1 MTADL
6 GQLKTNSIPLE
17 AQLAIANYE
26 KTHAEYKQKFC
37 GVNLLFAEWEK
48 ESKEFEELG
57 EAAWSIF
64 REDNSLIIPRE
75 FQDSKTV
82 PQVSTENID
91 KLKEQSEILDEIV
104 LDANKSIE
112 AINESLHG
120 EKLNKS
126 KLKNLESVLSKIKQ
140 SAIKKRQSVGVVKRK
155 KDQLKLGST
164 FTKEKPSL
172 KTFLSRSNR
181 TLTPTQLI
189 EDGVQTSFSSF
200 SETTNSFLDMF
211 IKSPEHNCVS
221 IQTSFISINDTT
233 VFDEPS
239 INDTSTIH
247 SMVVPKAPFNSYD
260 NQVERTGAESLLKS
274 TSLDSDAA
282 TCLVDNLETP
292 SFDDDITNHNCTF
305 TKSSQVIQ
313 ASNNKDQSTSPALKQ
328 LFLSGEMTVDKTRDT
343 SNLHELTNS
352 ISVIDSSENN
362 SEFINPSDTGIDMQ
376 IVKKTYKDYQ
386 EYELDFVNPNDTNQS
401 CCQRLIQNI
410 PFPRRQLRSNT
421 AVQKFDVKLLEQAE
435 RRYNEMNEQ
444 DDCKTFGNVNFEPA
458 EIVDST
464 APLENSGEDML
475 TAQAVVTTKA
485 PYETSDVD
493 NIVATDDVVNSVIA
507 NDAVGGHIEAL
518 DVADKDQDK
527 EEQRSQSL
535 AKLRNGSGDIDFH
548 ISPAREASVVA
559 VLSDVNPINNEDDG
573 LKSLKQD
580 AKIACRRRKTP
591 VKPKRKKKRM
601 RIAMPTSYKE
611 RRKFMVDCKYTFH
624 SHQTKRQSLRSPAT
638 EKQSKIYQ
646 IKRSAALNKI
656 DVQTMRGSPSSS
668 EEVDINSNDV
678 ISLPT
683 LMKNKRNSR
692 VSIQVN
698 VNGLKED
705 ISVTREGFTLSAE
718 DAEDSRECAECSRE
732 MSGRVESLGVE
743 DVLCQNCICVLKQRE
758 RTFSNR
764 KLHHRKSIEQ
774 SLLIK
779 TLLGKRR
786 SSPKVEVPFKPDK
799 VKTVS
804 ELLDKTEQHSE
815 DDESKTDD
823 IKADVIEIVQKGGRP
838 TRSCVRKKYQDQKQP
853 PPQQEKTKQKQPKRE
868 QRQSKQHQKQLK
880 QRQPLLEQQQQQQ
893 SIFSENIT
901 NNTANNAN
909 ILERKLRSR
918 RVRKTSKACSP
929 LVAKT
934 EQVNKDVSPSEVQT
948 WLPLNEKTSASVA
961 TRNTESKNKTSL
973 RKLKRNLR
981 SNCQSEKSLD
991 NAEATF
997 VDEGVIPTLKS
1008 PVEQKQSRQ
1017 LKRQHNKPKKDT
1029 LQPSTRDLKTR
1040 LTRPRLNKKS
1050 LETAVEESEIVNNSI
1065 IESKDIKKT
1074 SRSTRKG
1081 GVSSA
1086 VKIKDG
1092 SVIDVSPNKA
1102 EIDIPVPFRLSVVM
1116 ETDENSVETMRNTH
1130 GSGAKLSFVDDVD
1143 VMLHIQGA
1151 KQDLP
1156 NTVSSGEPSRRA
1168 GLRLRKRKSLG
1179 NHSLL
1184 KKNRQRCSLSVT
1196 STTQK
1201 NIKKRKSKQKR
1212 LAYQSNRKSLN
1223 RGNKSTS
1230 IKEKS
1235 KTVQSSAEPEEME
1248 KVEKSNGKKINVKL
1262 NPAPTTNTDIVFLSE
1277 DSIKHVLTTQSVLKK
1292 KQTNGK
1298 TFTKSSDKWNGE
1310 VVLNLPAEFK
1320 DVNRKK
1326 TPHSVNI
1333 VNKENESGDV
1343 TDNLNTLHDTVIE
1356 NVKTPVSKKFRRL
1369 ASRLNRNKNLS
1380 QVAKQVEKDETSLPK
1395 PFASKKITKT
1405 DQLTM
1410 GPPLEP
1416 VTKKSKT
1423 TNNDI
1428 SRLSL
1433 QSSNSS
1439 RLVGESTM
1447 SYLGR
1452 KKKSLFNKR
1461 NNMMK
1466 TPSRSAPMNST
1477 IVDGDGRKSI
1487 GGMGVMFA
1495 GDLSKIGQ
1503 PVNRSETS
1511 AMSHTNMSHVSNV
1524 TYGMPS
1530 SLAKYLNQFDQ
1541 ALAFTKKK

>member
-1 MTADL
+1 MTADF

-37 GVNLLFAEWEK
+37 GINLLFAEWKK

-75 FQDSKTV
+75 FQDSKSV
-82 PQVSTENID
+82 PLVSTENID

-104 LDANKSIE
+104 LDSNKSIE

-126 KLKNLESVLSKIKQ
+126 KL
-140 SAIKKRQSVGVVKRK
+140 
-155 KDQLKLGST
+155 
-164 FTKEKPSL
+164 
-172 KTFLSRSNR
+172 
-181 TLTPTQLI
+181 QLI
-189 EDGVQTSFSSF
+189 KDGVQTSFSLF
-200 SETTNSFLDMF
+200 SETTSSFVDTF

-233 VFDEPS
+233 VFDELS
-239 INDTSTIH
+239 MNDTSTIH
-247 SMVVPKAPFNSYD
+247 SMVVPKTPFNSYH
-260 NQVERTGAESLLKS
+260 NRVERTGTESLLKS

-282 TCLVDNLETP
+282 TCFVDNLETP
-292 SFDDDITNHNCTF
+292 SFDDDITNQNRTF

-313 ASNNKDQSTSPALKQ
+313 ASNSKDQSTPPALKQ
-328 LFLSGEMTVDKTRDT
+328 LFSSGQMTVDKTRGT

-352 ISVIDSSENN
+352 ISVMDSSENN

-376 IVKKTYKDYQ
+376 IVKKTYEDYQ
-386 EYELDFVNPNDTNQS
+386 EYELDFVNPNDTNRS
-401 CCQRLIQNI
+401 CCQRLIQNV
-410 PFPRRQLRSNT
+410 PFPQRQLRSNT
-421 AVQKFDVKLLEQAE
+421 AVQKFNVKLLEQAE
-435 RRYNEMNEQ
+435 QRYNELNEQ
-444 DDCKTFGNVNFEPA
+444 GDCKTFGNVNFEPA

-464 APLENSGEDML
+464 APLEISGEDML

-485 PYETSDVD
+485 PYETNDVD
-493 NIVATDDVVNSVIA
+493 NVVATDDVVDSVIA

-518 DVADKDQDK
+518 DIADKYQDM

-548 ISPAREASVVA
+548 ISPAREGSVVE

-580 AKIACRRRKTP
+580 AKIERRRRKTP

-624 SHQTKRQSLRSPAT
+624 SHQTKRQSLRNPAT

-656 DVQTMRGSPSSS
+656 DVQTMKGSPSSF
-668 EEVDINSNDV
+668 EEVDINSNNV
-678 ISLPT
+678 ISLST
-683 LMKNKRNSR
+683 LMKNKRNRR

-698 VNGLKED
+698 VNGLKEN

-764 KLHHRKSIEQ
+764 TLHRKRSIEQ

-779 TLLGKRR
+779 TLLGKQ
-786 SSPKVEVPFKPDK
+786 DK
-799 VKTVS
+799 VKSVS

-815 DDESKTDD
+815 DDESKTD
-823 IKADVIEIVQKGGRP
+823 KADVIEIVQKGGRP
-838 TRSCVRKKYQDQKQP
+838 TRSCVRRKQKYQDQKQP
-853 PPQQEKTKQKQPKRE
+853 LPQQQKTKQKQPNGE
-868 QRQSKQHQKQLK
+868 QRQSKQHWKQLK
-880 QRQPLLEQQQQQQ
+880 QQQPLPEQQQQQQ

-909 ILERKLRSR
+909 ILERKLKSR
-918 RVRKTSKACSP
+918 RVTKTSKTCNP
-929 LVAKT
+929 LVAKA
-934 EQVNKDVSPSEVQT
+934 EQLNKDLSSSEVQT
-948 WLPLNEKTSASVA
+948 RLPLNEKTSASVA
-961 TRNTESKNKTSL
+961 TRNTDSKNKTTL
-973 RKLKRNLR
+973 RQVKRNLR
-981 SNCQSEKSLD
+981 SNCQLEKSSD
-991 NAEATF
+991 NVEATF
-997 VDEGVIPTLKS
+997 VDKGVIPTLES
-1008 PVEQKQSRQ
+1008 SVEQKQSRQ
-1017 LKRQHNKPKKDT
+1017 LKRQHNKPKKDA

-1040 LTRPRLNKKS
+1040 LTRSRLNKKP
-1050 LETAVEESEIVNNSI
+1050 LETAVEESIIVNNSFI
-1065 IESKDIKKT
+1065 VNEDKKKT

-1081 GVSSA
+1081 GVSSD
-1086 VKIKDG
+1086 VQIKDR
-1092 SVIDVSPNKA
+1092 SVLEVSPNNP
-1102 EIDIPVPFRLSVVM
+1102 ESDILVPFRLSVVM
-1116 ETDENSVETMRNTH
+1116 ETDENSVETMRNIH
-1130 GSGAKLSFVDDVD
+1130 GSGAKLYFVDDVD
-1143 VMLHIQGA
+1143 VMPPIQGA
-1151 KQDLP
+1151 KQDFP
-1156 NTVSSGEPSRRA
+1156 NTVSSSEPSRRA
-1168 GLRLRKRKSLG
+1168 GLRFRKRKSLG

-1201 NIKKRKSKQKR
+1201 NIKKGKSKRKH
-1212 LAYQSNRKSLN
+1212 LAYQSSRKSFN
-1223 RGNKSTS
+1223 KGNKSS

-1235 KTVQSSAEPEEME
+1235 KNVQSRAEPEEIE
-1248 KVEKSNGKKINVKL
+1248 KVEKSNGKKSNVKL
-1262 NPAPTTNTDIVFLSE
+1262 NPASTTNTDIVFLSE
-1277 DSIKHVLTTQSVLKK
+1277 DPIKHVLTAQSVLKK

-1298 TFTKSSDKWNGE
+1298 TFTKSSHKWNGE
-1310 VVLNLPAEFK
+1310 VVLNLPADFK
-1320 DVNRKK
+1320 DVDRKK
-1326 TPHSVNI
+1326 TPHSVDI
-1333 VNKENESGDV
+1333 ENKENKSGDV

-1369 ASRLNRNKNLS
+1369 ASRLNRDKNLS

-1395 PFASKKITKT
+1395 PFALKKVTET
-1405 DQLTM
+1405 DRLTM

-1416 VTKKSKT
+1416 VTKKSKKV
-1423 TNNDI
+1423 NNDI

-1439 RLVGESTM
+1439 RLVGESTV

-1495 GDLSKIGQ
+1495 ADLSKIGQ